1 MKYAENY
8 VRSSAAIITAYKG
21 DIPLAAFLKMHF
33 AANKKFGSKDRK
45 YISQLCYHYF
55 RLGHALD
62 HLSKEVGIKTA
73 LFLCNDLAGEWEIL
87 FDNIWLENWS
97 DNLIERFSFVQ
108 TNFPAVSS
116 KSIFPFQQFLSKEID
131 QDLFSFSHCI
141 QPDLF
146 IRVRPAQSTAVLT
159 ALQNAQFSYQ
169 LIGDDSISLP
179 NGTKL
184 EGIVAIDQQV
194 VIQDL
199 SSQKVG
205 ELLSSIKSLQGST
218 TISVWDC
225 CAASGGKSILAKD
238 VLEHI
243 DLTVSDI
250 RETILH
256 NLKARFNRAGIKK
269 YHSFVID
276 LTKQLTHQN
285 LMSKNQYDLVICD
298 APCSGSGTWGRTP
311 EQLHFF
317 NEKNIDHFQ
326 QLQQKVVTNI
336 IPAVKKGGYL
346 LYITCSVFEKENESM
361 SRFIEANSNFQLI
374 EQKLIK
380 GYSHKADTMFVA
392 LFQH

>member
-8 VRSSAAIITAYKG
+8 IRSSIAIIGLYQG
-21 DIPLAAFLKMHF
+21 DMSFAVFLKNYF

-45 YISQLCYHYF
+45 YISQLCYNYF
-55 RLGHALD
+55 RLGHAAD
-62 HLSKEVGIKTA
+62 HLSKEVAIKTA
-73 LFLCNDLAGEWEIL
+73 LFLCNDSAGEWEIL
-87 FDNIWLENWS
+87 FDNSWLKNWS
-97 DNLIERFSFVQ
+97 DNFMKRFAFVQ
-108 TNFPAVSS
+108 KNFPSVSS
-116 KSIFPFQQFLSKEID
+116 KSIFPFHQYLSKEID
-131 QDLFSFSHCI
+131 QEIFSLSHCI

-146 IRVRPAQSTAVLT
+146 IRVRPFHTNAVLT
-159 ALQNAQFSYQ
+159 ALQNAQFPYQ

-205 ELLSSIKSLQGST
+205 EVITSIKPLSRSN

-225 CAASGGKSILAKD
+225 CAASGGKSILATD
-238 VLEHI
+238 VLENI
-243 DLTVSDI
+243 ELTVSDI
-250 RETILH
+250 RESILH
-256 NLKARFNRAGIKK
+256 NLKARFSRAGIKK
-269 YHSFVID
+269 YHSFVVD
-276 LTKQLTHQN
+276 LAKQLTHQN
-285 LMSKNQYDLVICD
+285 SLSKNQYDIVICD

-317 NEKNIDHFQ
+317 NEKSIDQFH
-326 QLQQKVVTNI
+326 QLQQKLVTNI

-346 LYITCSVFEKENESM
+346 LYITCSVFEKENESI
-361 SRFIEANSNFQLI
+361 SRFIQANTAFQLI

-380 GYSHKADTMFVA
+380 GYTHKADTMFVA

>member
-21 DIPLAAFLKMHF
+21 DMPLAAFLKMHF

-45 YISQLCYHYF
+45 YISQLCYNYF
-55 RLGHALD
+55 RLGQAVND
-62 HLSKEVGIKTA
+62 LSKEVGIKIA
-73 LFLCNDLAGEWEIL
+73 LFLCNDSAGEWEIL

-97 DNLIERFSFVQ
+97 DNFIKRFSFIQ
-108 TNFPAVSS
+108 ADFPSVNV
-116 KSIFPFQQFLSKEID
+116 KSIFPFHQFLSKEID

-146 IRVRPAQSTAVLT
+146 IRVRPFYSTAVLT
-159 ALQNAQFSYQ
+159 ALQNAQLSYQ

-184 EGIVAIDQQV
+184 EGIVAIDQQA

-205 ELLSSIKSLQGST
+205 EMLSSIKPLLGSNA
-218 TISVWDC
+218 ISVWDC
-225 CAASGGKSILAKD
+225 CAASGGKSILATD
-238 VLEHI
+238 VLENI
-243 DLTVSDI
+243 ELTVSDI
-250 RETILH
+250 RESILH
-256 NLKARFNRAGIKK
+256 NLKTRFSRAGIKK
-269 YHSFVID
+269 YHSFAID
-276 LTKQLTHQN
+276 LAKQMTRQHS
-285 LMSKNQYDLVICD
+285 MSKNQFDIVICD

-317 NEKNIDHFQ
+317 NEKSIDQFQ

-346 LYITCSVFEKENESM
+346 LYITCSVFEKENESI
-361 SRFIEANSNFQLI
+361 SRFIEANSAFQLM

-380 GYSHKADTMFVA
+380 GYNQKADTMFVA